1 MGNYQEC
8 IKVCDHC
15 VFITKDKKEYDRAQ
29 LGKAL
34 ARKGNALL
42 KLGKI
47 DASIETYE
55 KAVIE
60 NGNDK
65 IKMGLFNAKKTKEE
79 LLDWGKKN
87 MNSKNVLRE
96 DGTWG

>member
-1 MGNYQEC
+1 M
-8 IKVCDHC
+8 
-15 VFITKDKKEYDRAQ
+15 
-29 LGKAL
+29 GKAL

-79 LLDWGKKN
+79 LLDWG
-87 MNSKNVLRE
+87 
-96 DGTWG
+96 